1 MILFNPTTT
10 NQFSIIPRDYV
21 SSAFMTIR
29 DDSTN
34 VTVDYILVPRVAGVG
49 NIEIVNDTYNVYND
63 TYSNLVEGHFY
74 DLTLYSDA
82 QKTNVIY
89 KDRIFCTAQ
98 KAEID
103 ADNNYF
109 YKVNKDQYTEY
120 DGNNNDY
127 IVIWEKE
134 TKRDNL

>member
-10 NQFSIIPRDYV
+10 NQFTIIPRDYV
-21 SSAFMTIR
+21 SSAYMTIR

-34 VTVDYILVPRVAGVG
+34 VTVDYTLVPRVAGVG
-49 NIEIVNDTYNVYND
+49 NIEINNDEYNVKD
-63 TYSNLVEGHFY
+63 VTYQNLVEGHFY
-74 DLTLYSDA
+74 DLTIYSDIA
-82 QKTNVIY
+82 KTNVIY

-120 DGNNNDY
+120 DGFNNDY
-127 IVIWEKE
+127 IVI
-134 TKRDNL
+134 

>member
-10 NQFSIIPRDYV
+10 NQFTIITRDYV
-21 SSAFMTIR
+21 SNAYMTIR

-34 VTVDYILVPRVAGVG
+34 VTVDYTLVPRVAGVG

-74 DLTLYSDA
+74 DLTIYSDA

-89 KDRIFCTAQ
+89 KDRIICTEQ
-98 KAEID
+98 KAEIE

-109 YKVNKDQYTEY
+109 YKVNKNQYTEY
-120 DGNNNDY
+120 DGFNNDY
-127 IVIWEKE
+127 IVI
-134 TKRDNL
+134 

>member
-21 SSAFMTIR
+21 SSAYMTIR

-34 VTVDYILVPRVAGVG
+34 VTVDYTLVPRVAGVG

-74 DLTLYSDA
+74 DLTIYSDA

-120 DGNNNDY
+120 DGFNNDY
-127 IVIWEKE
+127 IVI
-134 TKRDNL
+134 

>member
-1 MILFNPTTT
+1 MILFYPQAT
-10 NQFSIIPRDYV
+10 NRFTCIPREYAT
-21 SSAFMTIR
+21 SAYMTIR

-34 VTVDYILVPRVAGVG
+34 VTVDYTLVPRVAGSG
-49 NIEIVNDTYNVYND
+49 NIEINNDEYNVKD
-63 TYSNLVEGHFY
+63 VTYQNLVEGHFY
-74 DLTLYSDA
+74 DLTIYSDIP
-82 QKTNVIY
+82 KTNVIY

-120 DGNNNDY
+120 DGFNNDY
-127 IVIWEKE
+127 IVI
-134 TKRDNL
+134 

>member
-1 MILFNPTTT
+1 MILFNTTST
-10 NQFSIIPRDYV
+10 NQFTIIPRDYV
-21 SSAFMTIR
+21 SSAYMTIR

-34 VTVDYILVPRVAGVG
+34 VTVDYTLVPRVAGVG

-74 DLTLYSDA
+74 DLTIYSDVE
-82 QKTNVIY
+82 KTNVIY

-98 KAEID
+98 KAEIV

-120 DGNNNDY
+120 DGFNNDY
-127 IVIWEKE
+127 IVI
-134 TKRDNL
+134 

>member
-1 MILFNPTTT
+1 
-10 NQFSIIPRDYV
+10 
-21 SSAFMTIR
+21 MTIR

-34 VTVDYILVPRVAGVG
+34 VTVDYTLVPRVDGVG
-49 NIEIVNDTYNVYND
+49 NISIERDFYVIYGFNYQK
-63 TYSNLVEGHFY
+63 LVEGHFY

-82 QKTNVIY
+82 AKTIVIY

-98 KAEID
+98 KAEIV

-120 DGNNNDY
+120 DGFNNDY
-127 IVIWEKE
+127 IVI
-134 TKRDNL
+134 

>member
-1 MILFNPTTT
+1 MILFNTTAI
-10 NQFSIIPRDYV
+10 NQFTIIPRQYV
-21 SSAFMTIR
+21 TTAYMTIR

-34 VTVDYILVPRVAGVG
+34 VTVNYTLIPRVAGVG
-49 NIEIVNDTYNVYND
+49 NIEIIKDTYNVYND

-74 DLTLYSDA
+74 DLTIYSDVA
-82 QKTNVIY
+82 KTIVIY

-109 YKVNKDQYTEY
+109 YKINKNQFTEY
-120 DGNNNDY
+120 DGFNNDY
-127 IVIWEKE
+127 IVI
-134 TKRDNL
+134 

>member
-1 MILFNPTTT
+1 MILLKPQAT
-10 NQFSIIPRDYV
+10 NRFVCIPREYV
-21 SSAFMTIR
+21 TTAIMTIR

-34 VTVDYILVPRVAGVG
+34 VTVDYTLVPRVNNVG
-49 NIEIVNDTYNVYND
+49 NILIENDKFAIYNNVYE
-63 TYSNLVEGHFY
+63 NLVEGHFY

-82 QKTNVIY
+82 AKTNVIY

-109 YKVNKDQYTEY
+109 YKINKNQFTEY
-120 DGNNNDY
+120 DGFNNDY
-127 IVIWEKE
+127 IVI
-134 TKRDNL
+134 

>member
-1 MILFNPTTT
+1 MC
-10 NQFSIIPRDYV
+10 IPREY
-21 SSAFMTIR
+21 ATNAYMTIR

-34 VTVDYILVPRVAGVG
+34 VSVDYTLVPRVAGVG
-49 NIEIVNDTYNVYND
+49 NILIDKDTYGIYND

-82 QKTNVIY
+82 LKTNVIY

-98 KAEID
+98 KDNIQI
-103 ADNNYF
+103 DNNF

-120 DGNNNDY
+120 DGFNNDY
-127 IVIWEKE
+127 IVI
-134 TKRDNL
+134 

>member
-1 MILFNPTTT
+1 MILFNTTAT
-10 NQFSIIPRDYV
+10 NQFTIIPRDYV
-21 SSAFMTIR
+21 SNAYMTIR

-34 VTVDYILVPRVAGVG
+34 VTVDYTLVPRVAGVG
-49 NIEIVNDTYNVYND
+49 NIEISNDTYNVYND

-74 DLTLYSDA
+74 DLTIYSDIG
-82 QKTNVIY
+82 KTNVIY

-120 DGNNNDY
+120 DGFNNDY
-127 IVIWEKE
+127 IVI
-134 TKRDNL
+134 

>member
-1 MILFNPTTT
+1 MILFNTTAT
-10 NQFSIIPRDYV
+10 NQFTIIPRDYV
-21 SSAFMTIR
+21 STAYMTIR

-34 VTVDYILVPRVAGVG
+34 VTVDYTLVPRVAGVG
-49 NIEIVNDTYNVYND
+49 NIEISNDTYNVYND

-74 DLTLYSDA
+74 DMTIYSDA
-82 QKTNVIY
+82 GKTIVIY

-98 KAEID
+98 KAEIV

-120 DGNNNDY
+120 DGFNNDY
-127 IVIWEKE
+127 IVI
-134 TKRDNL
+134 

>member
-10 NQFSIIPRDYV
+10 NQFTIIPRDYI
-21 SSAFMTIR
+21 SSAYMTIR

-34 VTVDYILVPRVAGVG
+34 VTVDYTLVPRVAGVG

-74 DLTLYSDA
+74 DLTIYSDA

-120 DGNNNDY
+120 DGFNNDY
-127 IVIWEKE
+127 IVI
-134 TKRDNL
+134 

>member
-1 MILFNPTTT
+1 MILLYPQAT
-10 NQFSIIPRDYV
+10 NRFMCIPREY
-21 SSAFMTIR
+21 ATNAYMTIR

-34 VTVDYILVPRVAGVG
+34 VSVDYTLVPRVGGVG
-49 NIEIVNDTYNVYND
+49 NILIDKDTYAIYND

-74 DLTLYSDA
+74 DLTIYSDVL
-82 QKTNVIY
+82 KTNVIY

-98 KAEID
+98 KAEIE

-120 DGNNNDY
+120 DGFNNDY
-127 IVIWEKE
+127 IVI
-134 TKRDNL
+134 